1 MLYHLLHGWNCISVR
16 MLVLAGNWVVINSY
30 VTVGLFNCCQMEV
43 YIDMIVPV
51 VEEWYERFMEVMN
64 TEVQID
70 ESGSL
75 DFLPSTVGSYL
86 VVLLGVFCFSVVWSI
101 VLAQFQKPKQ
111 RKRVVHPKSKSRAT
125 KNAPAKKAERC
136 TSGMLSSIE
145 ETDIPTQ
152 TEISE
157 DSFSVDS
164 ELTETET
171 ETEYSEFYND
181 YADESTIEESLHNE
195 TGEFRDE
202 DQETSLEADDI
213 SESCLTSTPKLKN
226 EWDYNHRPLFKGILD
241 EESTKENCEE
251 QENKENL
258 QQHFRSQFT
267 PKRTKSKGKPQA
279 TIPLKSLPILS
290 SKNAPL
296 GIIAQ

>member
-1 MLYHLLHGWNCISVR
+1 MVGIVFRLECWFWREIGW
-16 MLVLAGNWVVINSY
+16 LNSY

-86 VVLLGVFCFSVVWSI
+86 VVLLGVFCFSVMWSI

-111 RKRVVHPKSKSRAT
+111 CKLVRPKSKSRAT

-202 DQETSLEADDI
+202 DQETSLEADERASLLDCSAKAFNE
-213 SESCLTSTPKLKN
+213 SEGLPLRNMASPTGVPIDGGRFVSRCFKPKL
-226 EWDYNHRPLFKGILD
+226 RG
-241 EESTKENCEE
+241 
-251 QENKENL
+251 
-258 QQHFRSQFT
+258 
-267 PKRTKSKGKPQA
+267 PQ
-279 TIPLKSLPILS
+279 
-290 SKNAPL
+290 NF
-296 GIIAQ
+296 